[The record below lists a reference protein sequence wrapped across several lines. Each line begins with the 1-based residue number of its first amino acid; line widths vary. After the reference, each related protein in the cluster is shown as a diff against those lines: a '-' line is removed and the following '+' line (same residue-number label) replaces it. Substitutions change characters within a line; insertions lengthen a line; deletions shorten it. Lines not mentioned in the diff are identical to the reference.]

1 MKTVS
6 RMKESLTN
14 MLCSCLSGRG
24 LLSVDKHKIL
34 AVIAKH
40 GDWVPNCIKE
50 LEQECFIPVK
60 DVDS

>member
-1 MKTVS
+1 
-6 RMKESLTN
+6 MKESLII
-14 MLCSCLSGRG
+14 MLCSCLSGTG

-40 GDWVPNCIKE
+40 GDWVPDCVKE
-50 LEQECFIPVK
+50 LEQGCFIPIK